1 MFHCEIGGMV
11 AVYII
16 SAIKSTNFLSL
27 SAAVSQFLPEIDF
40 PFSFVPFTKKIGLD
54 NSQPEVKEQTC
65 WNSNI

>member
-1 MFHCEIGGMV
+1 MFYCEIGGMV

-40 PFSFVPFTKKIGLD
+40 PFSFVPFRRKK
-54 NSQPEVKEQTC
+54 
-65 WNSNI
+65 